1 MNALMV
7 SILRGGDEQE
17 SGCYVV
23 AGKVQVHL
31 NTFRQL
37 VLWCI
42 SHIWPEPVAGVR
54 NESCATVLG
63 IAAQQ

>member
-37 VLWCI
+37 VL
-42 SHIWPEPVAGVR
+42 
-54 NESCATVLG
+54 
-63 IAAQQ
+63 